1 MDSLTD
7 LILKCQKNNGNA
19 QRQIYNMFAPKL
31 YGVCLQ
37 YCKNKSDADD
47 NLQESFVK
55 IFCNIKKFR
64 FDGSFEGW
72 MRRIIVNTIIESY
85 RKKKG
90 LYFEES
96 VECYPDDIEEEIEH
110 SHTAIDTQQLFKLI
124 EQLPPK
130 YKLVFNLYALEGLSH
145 KEIAEILDISI
156 GTSKSNLSR
165 ARKILK
171 DNLSLIKTKGP
182 LTA

>member
-1 MDSLTD
+1 MDTLRD
-7 LILKCQKNNGNA
+7 LIQKCQDNDGNA

-47 NLQESFVK
+47 NLQEGFVK

-90 LYFEES
+90 LCFEES
-96 VECYPDDIEEEIEH
+96 VDYYADDIEDETEH
-110 SHTAIDTQQLFKLI
+110 SPDTIDTNQLFKII

-171 DNLSLIKTKGP
+171 ENLTLIKTKGRI
-182 LTA
+182 TA